1 MAFVSF
7 CLPQGPGTI
16 AEKGVRGQEDMS
28 KTVSSGHGRTSAF
41 VNSEELRMPA
51 MPAHEPTSQHSS
63 MVAIGRGSP
72 ACTANWSVIDRW
84 WPVGEECSVFFTG
97 VAPGRVTMPPLDGP
111 TPIFGLHGTHMNVTY
126 TYTHINKK
134 KLKINILNIQK
145 ICVWWLSAVIP
156 VLRKEVQE
164 CCHEIAWAT
173 EWEFISKKKNSRRSK
188 IRHSNSF
195 L

>member
-51 MPAHEPTSQHSS
+51 HELTSQHSS

-134 KLKINILNIQK
+134 TKNKYFKHSENL
-145 ICVWWLSAVIP
+145 CVVALSCNP
-156 VLRKEVQE
+156 S
-164 CCHEIAWAT
+164 T
-173 EWEFISKKKNSRRSK
+173 
-188 IRHSNSF
+188 
-195 L
+195 